1 MGNEYVETFND
12 IIFYLQKN
20 ILKANL
26 YRNSLLSNS
35 FVVTIIYI
43 IGTGAN
49 SNLEQ
54 VIIILECLGIILS
67 LARC

>member
-49 SNLEQ
+49 SNLE
-54 VIIILECLGIILS
+54 
-67 LARC
+67 